1 MKKAIIG
8 KKVGM
13 TQIFDEMGK
22 VIPVTVIE
30 AGPCVV
36 TQKMTVEKEGYEA
49 VQLGYEEVAEKHIS
63 KPEAGHLKK
72 NGIGMLKHLKEFK
85 LENAAELNVGD
96 VLKADVFTA
105 GDKVDVTG
113 TSKGHGYAGVIK
125 RHGAQRT
132 PTSHGGG
139 PVHRHAGSMGSG
151 TDPSRIFKGKIGA
164 GHMGVDQVT
173 VENLDVV
180 QVDPEL
186 NMLVIRGAIP
196 GPKGGLVYVKS
207 TAKISPVKKGEGAA
221 ISLNLQKAS
230 ARVNPQK
237 ASARNK

>member
-113 TSKGHGYAGVIK
+113 TSKGHGYAGGIK

-221 ISLNLQKAS
+221 ISLNPQKAS

>member
-36 TQKMTVEKEGYEA
+36 TQKMTAEKEGYEA
-49 VQLGYEEVAEKHIS
+49 VQLGYEEVSEKHIS

-96 VLKADVFTA
+96 VLKADVFAA

-113 TSKGHGYAGVIK
+113 TSKGHGYAGVVK

-221 ISLNLQKAS
+221 ISLNPQKAS

>member
-1 MKKAIIG
+1 MKAIIG
-8 KKVGM
+8 RKVGM
-13 TQIFDEMGK
+13 SQIFDEKGH

-36 TQKMTVEKEGYEA
+36 TQKKTSEKDGYEA
-49 VQLGYEEVAEKHIS
+49 VQLGYEDIREAKLS
-63 KPEAGHLKK
+63 KPELGHLNKAGVAPKK
-72 NGIGMLKHLKEFK
+72 YLREFD
-85 LENAAELNVGD
+85 LENAAELNAGD
-96 VLKADVFTA
+96 IIKADTFHE
-105 GDKVDVTG
+105 GDFVDVTG
-113 TSKGHGYAGVIK
+113 TTKGHGYQGVVKRWTAG
-125 RHGAQRT
+125 RT
-132 PTSHGGG
+132 PMSHGGG
-139 PVHRHAGSMGSG
+139 PVHRHAGSMGST

-173 VENLDVV
+173 VQNLDVV

-207 TAKISPVKKGEGAA
+207 TAKIAPVKKGEGAG
-221 ISLNLQKAS
+221 ISLNPQKAS

-237 ASARNK
+237 ASARSK

>member
-1 MKKAIIG
+1 
-8 KKVGM
+8 M
-13 TQIFDEMGK
+13 TQIFDESGK

-36 TQKMTVEKEGYEA
+36 TQKMTAEKEGYEA
-49 VQLGYEEVAEKHIS
+49 VQLGYEEVSEKHIS

-96 VLKADVFTA
+96 VLKADVFAA

-113 TSKGHGYAGVIK
+113 TSKGHGYAGVVK

-173 VENLDVV
+173 VQNLDVV

-207 TAKISPVKKGEGAA
+207 TAKVAPVKKGEGAG
-221 ISLNLQKAS
+221 ISLNPQKAS